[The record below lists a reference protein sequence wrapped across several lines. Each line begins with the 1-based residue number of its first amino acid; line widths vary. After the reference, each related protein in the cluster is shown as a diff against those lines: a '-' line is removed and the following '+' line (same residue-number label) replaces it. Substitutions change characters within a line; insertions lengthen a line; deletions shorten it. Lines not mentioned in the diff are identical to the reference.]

1 MRTKYTLKFF
11 LHSKEDIKGKSKI
24 YGRITHSRKKS
35 EFNTNLKISLD
46 NWNKEFMIP
55 IKNPAI
61 KRKLSEIEAEIENIV
76 MELEH
81 LDIFIDTRTIKD
93 YLTGKDKFNLGIM
106 EYLDRIIDQKRKN
119 KTLSDTKATERKY
132 LNIKTDI
139 FNFVTSDLKVK
150 DPNVNMRKIDFKFI
164 KKFDDYLKSKVTQ
177 RTKTALSQATINKK
191 HEYLRTVLR
200 QAEYEEYI
208 KKSPYHKF
216 KIKTVTTQIK
226 YLTKVDINK
235 IINLDL
241 SDNEKL
247 DRVRD
252 IFIFS
257 TYSGFRFSDAQRL
270 RMSNII
276 LDENGNFS
284 SIYLEKQQKNKS
296 AVNPA
301 ILTPVATII
310 DKYKNSTDRI
320 IENRVI
326 PKTSNVTFNRE
337 IKKVGELCNIKINL
351 HHHIARHSF
360 ATTILTENG
369 VTLNEVQSWLGHS
382 SINSTKIYAHVTNK
396 QLVNTASRLNN
407 IAC

>member
-11 LHSKEDIKGKSKI
+11 LTPKVDIKGKSSI
-24 YGRITHSRKKS
+24 YGRITHNRKKS
-35 EFNTNLKISLD
+35 EFNTNMKISPD
-46 NWNKEFMIP
+46 NWNKEFMMP
-55 IKNPAI
+55 LKNPVI
-61 KRKLSEIEAEIENIV
+61 KRKLSEIESEIENIV
-76 MELEH
+76 TELEH
-81 LDIFIDTRTIKD
+81 LEIHIDTRTIKD

-106 EYLDRIIDQKRKN
+106 EYFDRIIDQKRKN

-132 LNIKTDI
+132 LNIKKDI
-139 FNFVTSDLKVK
+139 HDFVISDLRVK

-164 KKFDDYLKSKVTQ
+164 KKFDDFLKSKITQ

-191 HEYLRTVLR
+191 HEYFRTVLR
-200 QAEYEEYI
+200 QAEHEEYI

-226 YLTKVDINK
+226 YLTKEDIDK

-241 SDNEKL
+241 SADEKL

-257 TYSGFRFSDAQRL
+257 TYSGFRFNDAQRL
-270 RMSNII
+270 RMDNII
-276 LDENGNFS
+276 IDETGNYS

-301 ILTPVATII
+301 ILKPVAKII
-310 DKYKNSTDRI
+310 EKYKYSIDRI
-320 IENRVI
+320 IEGRVI
-326 PKTSNVTFNRE
+326 PKISNATFNRE
-337 IKKVGELCNIKINL
+337 IKKVGKLCNIKMDL
-351 HHHIARHSF
+351 HHHIARHTF

-369 VTLNEVQSWLGHS
+369 VALNEVQSWLGHS

-396 QLVNTASRLNN
+396 QLMSTASRLN
-407 IAC
+407 AL